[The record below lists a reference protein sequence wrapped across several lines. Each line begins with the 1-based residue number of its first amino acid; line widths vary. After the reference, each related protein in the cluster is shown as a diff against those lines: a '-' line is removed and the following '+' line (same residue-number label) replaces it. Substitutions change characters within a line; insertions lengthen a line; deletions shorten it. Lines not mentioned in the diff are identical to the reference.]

1 MSSMNQKQTQAYEDR
16 IYILWKANKTLV
28 DTLKGVQ
35 GSLSLDDP
43 QQSAIFNRI
52 QLTMDE
58 LGITAHQHDPG

>member
-1 MSSMNQKQTQAYEDR
+1 MNSLNQKQTQAYEDR
-16 IYILWKANKTLV
+16 IYVLWKANKTLV

-52 QLTMDE
+52 QLAMDE
-58 LGITAHQHDPG
+58 LGITAHQHAPG

>member
-1 MSSMNQKQTQAYEDR
+1 MNSLNQKQTQAYEDR
-16 IYILWKANKTLV
+16 IYVLWKANKTLV

-52 QLTMDE
+52 QVAMDE
-58 LGITAHQHDPG
+58 LGITAHQHAPG